1 MHLGVDL
8 GTSSVKLLLADS
20 KGNILD
26 IASAD
31 YPLFFP
37 EKDQSERMAF
47 DVLFVVGIAIITPIA
62 GVPWSMREATAIS
75 FLIHGPMLDIL
86 QKPTRKLFSKA
97 GIQPPPTLMN
107 DPAEFVRTEHKTA
120 S

>member
-26 IASAD
+26 SASAD

-47 DVLFVVGIAIITPIA
+47 DVLFVVGL
-62 GVPWSMREATAIS
+62 R
-75 FLIHGPMLDIL
+75 
-86 QKPTRKLFSKA
+86 
-97 GIQPPPTLMN
+97 
-107 DPAEFVRTEHKTA
+107 
-120 S
+120 